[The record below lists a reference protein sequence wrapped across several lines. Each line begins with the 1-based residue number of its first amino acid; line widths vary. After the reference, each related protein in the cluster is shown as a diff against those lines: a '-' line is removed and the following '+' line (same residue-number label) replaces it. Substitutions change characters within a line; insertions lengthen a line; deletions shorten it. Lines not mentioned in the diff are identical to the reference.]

1 MTARNEQSEAFWRRR
16 DVPLEVLVENARALE
31 REGSLAA
38 AAMTWRQAL
47 RLFPG
52 DAQALLGL
60 AGLSE
65 RLGNLD
71 AAAGAVKLVAERSLL
86 PEHFFRLAEIEHARG
101 RNETAA
107 NIWRAIAGA
116 DPSDHRD
123 YLDRGLAMEKL
134 GNMAEARAALVV
146 AAKIEPKDA
155 QAFYHLG
162 RIDTAAGR
170 SRDGLRNLAR
180 ALEIDPKHGLA
191 TAWVA
196 RAFLMQDRL
205 EEALQVAHRAT
216 ETAPDETGA
225 WAALGRVQLARLA
238 AREAASAFYRAL
250 SLDPRSIEAHAG
262 LAEQRLSQGR
272 AEEAH
277 AGFTM
282 AAALSATGAPPAVA
296 LDSILSVGGDQEV
309 LSGYMHPPSGTSVS
323 VVVVA
328 GGRIGNLDRCL
339 DGLARQTL
347 RPDSIEIVIADIT
360 PEQANAPVARR
371 YYEKLPHVLYL
382 KADGATWLD
391 GWKAASGRASGSVVV
406 HLADSVRP
414 LPDLLESLLRPFAEP
429 DRHLVAG
436 RVLPGFEETPGNWI
450 GGMMSPVGRGWRLGH
465 FDCLDAGDEDLAFR
479 PAEAL
484 PDCLAISRIL
494 LDRARAPHPGPAPL
508 DRLQYAGPGLK
519 ALLDEAEAAGES
531 CHYAAGAIAMRR
543 IDAKRI
549 SMTGLYR
556 AAFAEGVKTSF
567 EDARAGEDRTPAV
580 QAPVSPPMEWSG
592 PPDLPIDE
600 LLTEGRDKGYA
611 WHRREMARDPALRRF
626 VLKGSFRDS

>member
-16 DVPLEVLVENARALE
+16 DVPLEVLVGNARALE

-60 AGLSE
+60 AALSE

-86 PEHFFRLAEIEHARG
+86 PEHFFRLAEIERARG

-155 QAFYHLG
+155 AAFYHLG

-170 SRDGLRNLAR
+170 GRDGLKNLAR

-216 ETAPDETGA
+216 ETAPDEAGA
-225 WAALGRVQLARLA
+225 WAALGRVQSARLA
-238 AREAASAFYRAL
+238 SREASSAFYRAL

-262 LAEQRLSQGR
+262 LAEQRLAQGR

-277 AGFTM
+277 AGFTL

-309 LSGYMHPPSGTSVS
+309 LSGYMHPPSGASVS
-323 VVVVA
+323 VVIVA

-347 RPDSIEIVIADIT
+347 RADSIEIVIADIT

-371 YYEKLPHVLYL
+371 FYEKLPHVLYL
-382 KADGATWLD
+382 KADGADWLD
-391 GWKAASGRASGSVVV
+391 GWKAASGRATGSVIV
-406 HLADSVRP
+406 HLADGVRP

-450 GGMMSPVGRGWRLGH
+450 GGMMSPVGKGWRLGH

-484 PDCLAISRIL
+484 PDCLAISRLL
-494 LDRARAPHPGPAPL
+494 LDRARGPHPGPAPL

-519 ALLDEAEAAGES
+519 ALLDEADAGGVT
-531 CHYAAGAIAMRR
+531 CHYAAGAIAIRR
-543 IDAKRI
+543 IERKRV
-549 SMTGLYR
+549 SMTGLFR
-556 AAFAEGVKTSF
+556 TAFAEGVRLSF
-567 EDARAGEDRTPAV
+567 EDARAGEDRAPAV
-580 QAPVSPPMEWSG
+580 QAPVSPPMEWAG
-592 PPDLPIDE
+592 PADLPVDE
-600 LLTEGRDKGYA
+600 LLTSGRDQGYA